1 LNSESEESKTVQRF
15 IDTINQ
21 NGYVIEK
28 EQQTQITSDT
38 ITFEMTG
45 SPKEFGF
52 KTKDE
57 FIKMVNAKG
66 FVHTPLQ
73 KGTKYL
79 ITDDVNSSS
88 SKMSKAKKLGI
99 EIISYDQAIKM

>member
-1 LNSESEESKTVQRF
+1 
-15 IDTINQ
+15 
-21 NGYVIEK
+21 
-28 EQQTQITSDT
+28 
-38 ITFEMTG
+38 
-45 SPKEFGF
+45 
-52 KTKDE
+52 
-57 FIKMVNAKG
+57 MVNAKG